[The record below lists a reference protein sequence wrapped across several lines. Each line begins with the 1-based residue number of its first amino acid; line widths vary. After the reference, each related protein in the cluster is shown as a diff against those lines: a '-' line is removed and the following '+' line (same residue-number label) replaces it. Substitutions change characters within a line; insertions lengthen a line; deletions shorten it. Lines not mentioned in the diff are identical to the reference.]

1 MSCKS
6 RGVDMRVKVAAA
18 APGNARHGVGRTH
31 YGALPMSYQFAS
43 RTAGLRSSA
52 IRDLLK
58 VTEMSDM
65 LSLAGGLPTPDSFP
79 LPDLRREADRLL
91 GEFGP
96 RVVQYS
102 ATDGVIELR
111 QWIAE
116 TASVELGRQV
126 AVEGQIIV
134 THGSQQAL
142 DLLAKILVDP
152 GDVVVSESPAYLGAV
167 QSLELFQPRF
177 EVIPGDEHGMQV
189 ELLAER
195 LAAGLRPKLV
205 YVVPNFHNPSGATM
219 SLERRRHL
227 ATLADQYDL
236 LVVEDDPYGAI
247 RFAGEALPPVA
258 SFSERV
264 VYLSTFSKIV
274 APGFRVGWMIG
285 PPEVMSWVARAKQAA
300 DLHTSTFA
308 QLLLAN
314 VMARPGW
321 LDEQKTRIVP
331 MYRERC
337 HALADA
343 LEAQLGDRIRFHRPD
358 GGMFLWS
365 EFPGIADTTVLLQK
379 ALQEGVAFVPGNA
392 FTIDQLPD
400 SKARFSYSTLSPEQL
415 GVAVDRLTRAVDSLA

>member
-1 MSCKS
+1 M
-6 RGVDMRVKVAAA
+6 
-18 APGNARHGVGRTH
+18 P
-31 YGALPMSYQFAS
+31 YQFAS

-58 VTEMSDM
+58 VTEMPDM

-91 GEFGP
+91 GEYGP

-111 QWIAE
+111 EWIAA
-116 TASVELGRQV
+116 TYAPTFGR
-126 AVEGQIIV
+126 AIPVEGQIVV

-142 DLLAKILVDP
+142 DLLAKVLIDP

-177 EVIPGDEHGMQV
+177 EVIPGDQHGLQV
-189 ELLAER
+189 EVLAVR
-195 LAAGLRPKLV
+195 LAAGLRPKLI

-219 SLERRRHL
+219 SLERRHHL
-227 ATLADQYDL
+227 AALADQYEL
-236 LVVEDDPYGAI
+236 LIVEDDPYGAI
-247 RFAGEALPPVA
+247 RFAGDPLPPVA

-264 VYLSTFSKIV
+264 VHLSTFSKIV

-285 PPEVMSWVARAKQAA
+285 PPEVMGWVTRAKQAA

-308 QLLLAN
+308 QILLAN
-314 VMARPGW
+314 VMAQPGW
-321 LDEQKTRIVP
+321 LDEQKARIVP

-337 HALADA
+337 AALADA
-343 LEAQLGDRIRFHRPD
+343 LEDSMGDRIRFHRPD

-365 EFPGIADTTVLLQK
+365 EFAGVPDTNELLRR
-379 ALQEGVAFVPGNA
+379 AVEEGVAFVPGSA
-392 FTIDQLPD
+392 FTIDQRPD
-400 SKARFSYSTLSPEQL
+400 SKARFSYSTLAPAQL
-415 GVAVDRLTRAVDSLA
+415 GEAVDRLARALDSLQ

>member
-1 MSCKS
+1 
-6 RGVDMRVKVAAA
+6 
-18 APGNARHGVGRTH
+18 
-31 YGALPMSYQFAS
+31 MSYQFAT
-43 RTAGLRSSA
+43 RTDGLRSSA

-58 VTEMSDM
+58 VTEMADM

-91 GEFGP
+91 GEYGP

-111 QWIAE
+111 RWIADLY
-116 TASVELGRQV
+116 TTQFGRPV
-126 AVEGQIIV
+126 AVEGEILV

-142 DLLAKILVDP
+142 DLLAKVLIDP

-167 QSLELFQPRF
+167 QALELFQPRF
-177 EVIPGDEHGMQV
+177 EVVPGDEHGMQV

-195 LAAGLRPKLV
+195 LAAGLRPKLI

-227 ATLADQYDL
+227 AALADRYEL
-236 LVVEDDPYGAI
+236 LIVEDDPYGAI
-247 RFAGEALPPVA
+247 RFAGTPLPPVA
-258 SFSERV
+258 SFTERV
-264 VYLSTFSKIV
+264 VHLSTFSKIV

-308 QLLLAN
+308 QFLLAN
-314 VMARPGW
+314 VVGQPGW
-321 LDEQKTRIVP
+321 LDAQKARIVP

-337 HALADA
+337 HALSDA
-343 LEAQLGDRIRFHRPD
+343 LEATLGDRLTFHRPD
-358 GGMFLWS
+358 GGMFLWT
-365 EFPGIADTTVLLQK
+365 EFTGIADTTKLLAHAVQ
-379 ALQEGVAFVPGNA
+379 QGVAFVPGNA
-392 FTIDQLPD
+392 FTIDQVPD

-415 GVAVDRLTRAVDSLA
+415 VTAVERLGRAVAALG

>member
-1 MSCKS
+1 MSF
-6 RGVDMRVKVAAA
+6 
-18 APGNARHGVGRTH
+18 
-31 YGALPMSYQFAS
+31 QFAT

-58 VTEMSDM
+58 VTEMPHM

-79 LPDLRREADRLL
+79 LADLRREADRLL

-102 ATDGVIELR
+102 ATDGVPELR
-111 QWIAE
+111 RWIAQHY
-116 TASVELGRQV
+116 TGELGRPV
-126 AVEGQIIV
+126 AVDGEIVV

-142 DLLAKILVDP
+142 DLLAKVLVDP

-205 YVVPNFHNPSGATM
+205 YVVPNFHNPSGATL
-219 SLERRRHL
+219 SLARRQLL
-227 ATLADQYDL
+227 AQLAAQYEL

-247 RFAGEALPPVA
+247 RFHGDPLPPVA
-258 SFSERV
+258 AFSTRV
-264 VYLSTFSKIV
+264 VHLSTFSKIV

-285 PPEVMSWVARAKQAA
+285 PPEVMAMVARAKQAA

-314 VMARPGW
+314 VIDQPGW
-321 LDEQKTRIVP
+321 LDEQKAAIVP
-331 MYRERC
+331 LYRDRC
-337 HALADA
+337 HALVDA
-343 LEAQLGDRIRFHRPD
+343 LAATVGDRISFHRPD
-358 GGMFLWS
+358 GGMFLWTTVA
-365 EFPGIADTTVLLQK
+365 GVADTKELL
-379 ALQEGVAFVPGNA
+379 AHAVDAGVAFVPGSA
-392 FTIDQLPD
+392 FTIDQTPD
-400 SKARFSYSTLSPEQL
+400 SKARLSYSTLSPEQL
-415 GVAVDRLTRAVDSLA
+415 GEAVQRLARGLAAYDAAHA

>member
-1 MSCKS
+1 MPYTF
-6 RGVDMRVKVAAA
+6 AT
-18 APGNARHGVGRTH
+18 RTK
-31 YGALPMSYQFAS
+31 
-43 RTAGLRSSA
+43 GLRSSA

-65 LSLAGGLPTPDSFP
+65 MSLAGGLPTPDSFP
-79 LPDLRREADRLL
+79 LVDLRREADRLL
-91 GEFGP
+91 SEYGP

-111 QWIAE
+111 SWIAE
-116 TASVELGRQV
+116 QYTIELDRKI

-142 DLLAKILVDP
+142 DLLAKVLVDP

-167 QSLELFQPRF
+167 QSFELFQPAF

-189 ELLAER
+189 ELLADK

-219 SLERRRHL
+219 SLARRQHL
-227 ATLADQYDL
+227 AALADQYEL
-236 LVVEDDPYGAI
+236 LIVEDDPYGAI
-247 RFAGEALPPVA
+247 RFAGTPLPPVA

-285 PPEVMSWVARAKQAA
+285 PPEVMGWVARAKQAA
-300 DLHTSTFA
+300 DLHTSSFA

-314 VMARPGW
+314 VVGRPGW
-321 LDEQKTRIVP
+321 LQEQKERILP

-337 HALADA
+337 VALADS
-343 LEAQLGDRIRFHRPD
+343 LEAELGDQISFHRPD
-358 GGMFLWS
+358 GGMFLWTR
-365 EFPGIADTTVLLQK
+365 FTGIPDTTVLLRN
-379 ALQEGVAFVPGNA
+379 ALEAGVAFVPGNA

-400 SKARFSYSTLSPEQL
+400 SMARFSYSTLDPKSFAE
-415 GVAVDRLTRAVDSLA
+415 AVRRLAHAVSITN